1 MSAANAIRQLPP
13 RTFLLAIPLGLISAL
28 ALGIPSDLVPN
39 PVFGRPVAIKPIDYV
54 IWITTA
60 SLIGLTMAIQPSGD
74 QAADDSAQKRTIWGG
89 FIGFLAIGCP
99 VCNQAVVALLGVSGA
114 LSLWAPIQ
122 PLVGVLAIALV
133 GFALKRRLE
142 TYQLT
147 SCPIPT

>member
-1 MSAANAIRQLPP
+1 MSSIQALRQLPAS
-13 RTFLLAIPLGLISAL
+13 TFLLALPIGLVSAL
-28 ALGIPSDLVPN
+28 ALGIPSDLIPN

-54 IWITTA
+54 IWIVTA
-60 SLIGLTMAIQPSGD
+60 TLIGLTLAIQPSTD
-74 QAADDSAQKRTIWGG
+74 SAADESEQKRTIWGG

-122 PLVGVLAIALV
+122 PVVGVAAV
-133 GFALKRRLE
+133 GLILFALKRRLE

-147 SCPIPT
+147 SCPVV